1 MTDAAW
7 APVLPARERA
17 AVLDR
22 LAASARPH
30 RVPHSVRPDLAG
42 GGAGLALA
50 YHWLDRA
57 LPGRGYGAL
66 AEGYLAAAL
75 RGYARLGA
83 SPGLFG
89 GAAGLAF
96 AVWSLSHDEAALHRH
111 VVDEVTARA
120 RRAADGPYS
129 SRAVDVV
136 AGLTGAGAYLLCR
149 RDDPA
154 AAEALRTVLT
164 ALTRTRFPDRP
175 DPGMAHG
182 TAGPLALLALA
193 LAAEATVPGQREAAV
208 RLAAALAA
216 GRADDAWGPD
226 WPAPATGRPLRASW
240 CRGGPG
246 IARALWL
253 AGTALDDA
261 ELRGLAVRALRA
273 ALRRPPERRRVDGD
287 PGLCHGV
294 TGLLHITSRFAHD
307 TGDPGLTTA
316 AARLAAGPLPSG
328 GGPGFLD
335 GAAGVTLA
343 LLGAATDAAPGWDR
357 ALLLA

>member
-1 MTDAAW
+1 MTDAGW
-7 APVLPARERA
+7 APVLPARDRA

-22 LAASARPH
+22 LVAAARPR
-30 RVPHSVRPDLAG
+30 RVPRRVRPDLAD
-42 GGAGLALA
+42 GGAGPALA

-83 SPGLFG
+83 SSGLFG

-96 AVWSLSHDEAALHRH
+96 AAWSLSHGDQAPHRR
-111 VVDEVTARA
+111 VVDEATARA
-120 RRAADGPYS
+120 RRAAGTPHS
-129 SRAVDVV
+129 SRDVDLVT
-136 AGLTGAGAYLLCR
+136 GLTGAGAYLLCR

-164 ALTRTRFPDRP
+164 ALTRTRFPERP

-193 LAAEATVPGQREAAV
+193 LAAEVAVPGQREAVV
-208 RLAAALAA
+208 RLAAALVA
-216 GRADDAWGPD
+216 GRADDAWGPHWTGPD
-226 WPAPATGRPLRASW
+226 TGRPLRASW

-246 IARALWL
+246 TARALWL
-253 AGTALDDA
+253 AGTALDDE
-261 ELRGLAVRALRA
+261 ELRGLAVRALKA
-273 ALRRPPERRRVDGD
+273 ALRCPPGRRRVDGD

-294 TGLLHITSRFAHD
+294 TGLLHITARFAHD
-307 TGDPGLTTA
+307 TGDPELTTA

-335 GAAGVTLA
+335 GAAGVALA
-343 LLGAATDAAPGWDR
+343 LLGAATDVAPRWDR